1 MFKRVKTGSAAF
13 NVEYTLQVL
22 RCKHR
27 PLNDEERALL
37 DGMKAIDELVPRQNP
52 DQQYQYIQDKILGG
66 NSEQEASDYDNAGAT
81 SDNAPAMDDDIP
93 Y

>member
-1 MFKRVKTGSAAF
+1 
-13 NVEYTLQVL
+13 
-22 RCKHR
+22 
-27 PLNDEERALL
+27 
-37 DGMKAIDELVPRQNP
+37 MKAIDELVPRQNP